1 MPPLIH
7 APTQA
12 LAAAGGS
19 PTRALR
25 LLPGVRP
32 DEHPVLVYLASL
44 GSDNS
49 RVSMRAHLR
58 AAAGVLSGGAHD
70 AFSYPWATL
79 PYGQFVALK
88 AALARTR
95 KRRSVNAAIAG
106 VRRVMR
112 ECWLLG
118 QIDAETLERIRN
130 VKALSGS
137 ELPTGRALPRDELA
151 ALFAACREDPRPI
164 GVRDRA
170 IFAVLYGA
178 GLRVA
183 ELTGLDAGHYDP
195 EQGVVRVVAG
205 KGRKDR
211 NVPAHPTCAAHVAD
225 WLEERG
231 PAPGPVFVA
240 LDPGAAR
247 RRARRLTE
255 QAVRD
260 VCARR
265 AAEASVPAFTPHD
278 LRRSF
283 VSDLLAAGVDV
294 VTVQRLAGHASPEV
308 TALYDRRPFGARRDA
323 VARLDLP
330 L

>member
-1 MPPLIH
+1 
-7 APTQA
+7 
-12 LAAAGGS
+12 
-19 PTRALR
+19 
-25 LLPGVRP
+25 VRP

-79 PYGQFVALK
+79 TYGQFVALK

-151 ALFAACREDPRPI
+151 ALFAACRADARPA
-164 GVRDRA
+164 GARDLA
-170 IFAVLYGA
+170 LLALLVGC
-178 GLRVA
+178 GLRA
-183 ELTGLDAGHYDP
+183 SEACRLDLEHYDP
-195 EQGVVRVVAG
+195 AARTVRVVGA
-205 KGRKDR
+205 KGRKER
-211 NVPAHPTCAAHVAD
+211 LVPVPAPCAAPLGA
-225 WLEERG
+225 WLALRG
-231 PAPGPVFVA
+231 GE
-240 LDPGAAR
+240 PGALFLALRMRYAAGGRRR
-247 RRARRLTE
+247 RRAGVAAGTRLEGQVVRDIVERRL
-255 QAVRD
+255 
-260 VCARR
+260 
-265 AAEASVPAFTPHD
+265 AEAGLAAFTPHD
-278 LRRSF
+278 LRRTYI
-283 VSDLLAAGVDV
+283 SDLLDAGVDLA
-294 VTVQRLAGHASPEV
+294 TVQKLAGHADPV
-308 TALYDRRPFGARRDA
+308 TTSAYDRRGLRTRRDA
-323 VARLDLP
+323 VALLDLP